1 MAAAPGTNAIT
12 EPAAGTGAAQAPG
25 TQPIGSSTSGGQP
38 ASTAAT
44 EPWYS
49 GFQDKDLK
57 GYAELNHWKDPEAAA
72 RDAREAQKLIG
83 VPKEDLLR
91 VPKDF
96 GVAKPEEIDAVY
108 TRLGRPKTAAE
119 YKLPSVEGGEE
130 VAGKMA
136 PLLHTAG
143 LIQRQVDVIANG
155 WNSYM
160 NEAVAAQERAQEQQ
174 EQLTWRPCTK
184 NGRARSSIRNR
195 S

>member
-1 MAAAPGTNAIT
+1 MAGTPSGTAAVT
-12 EPAAGTGAAQAPG
+12 EPTAAVAPAPSAPAAQP
-25 TQPIGSSTSGGQP
+25 SSTP
-38 ASTAAT
+38 AAT

-108 TRLGRPKTAAE
+108 DRLGRPKTA
-119 YKLPSVEGGEE
+119 
-130 VAGKMA
+130 
-136 PLLHTAG
+136 
-143 LIQRQVDVIANG
+143 
-155 WNSYM
+155 
-160 NEAVAAQERAQEQQ
+160 
-174 EQLTWRPCTK
+174 
-184 NGRARSSIRNR
+184 
-195 S
+195 